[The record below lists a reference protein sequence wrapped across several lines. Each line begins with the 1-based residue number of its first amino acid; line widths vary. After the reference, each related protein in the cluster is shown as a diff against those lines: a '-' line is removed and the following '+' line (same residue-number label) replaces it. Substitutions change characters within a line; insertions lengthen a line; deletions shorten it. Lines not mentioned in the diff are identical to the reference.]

1 MVMTLFGLGIFEDKN
16 SILNS
21 RKEAGMAE
29 IVVKYEDKVIER
41 IVTEK
46 KRISIGR
53 TNDNDIV
60 LENRGVS
67 RKHAMIEFNNN
78 AAVIIDNE
86 SLNGTFVN
94 NRKITE
100 EVLRDNDTITIG
112 KYALVYHCE
121 ATHSG
126 GGDDRQTMDGTMVL
140 NTKKQKELIEN
151 DRMEKQIVAKYGGSV
166 LVGEENAEFAE
177 YKLDREVTT
186 IGKAKFVHVKAKG
199 LFLSG
204 IQAKI
209 VNENQVY
216 CLMNLGKAG
225 KVLVNGDPTSRCV
238 LKNGDI
244 ISVGKTTFKFVEGRN

>member
-1 MVMTLFGLGIFEDKN
+1 
-16 SILNS
+16 
-21 RKEAGMAE
+21 MAE
-29 IVVKYEDKVIER
+29 IVVKYEDKVIEK

-100 EVLRDNDTITIG
+100 KMLRDSDTITIG
-112 KYALVYHCE
+112 KYSLIYHTE
-121 ATHSG
+121 ATQ
-126 GGDDRQTMDGTMVL
+126 GGDEQASLDGTMVL
-140 NTKKQKELIEN
+140 NTKKQKELVEN
-151 DRMEKQIVAKYGGSV
+151 DRMEKQIIAKYGGSV
-166 LVGEENAEFAE
+166 LVGEDNTEFAE

-199 LFLSG
+199 MFLAG
-204 IQAKI
+204 IQVKI
-209 VNENQVY
+209 IKGGNGFS
-216 CLMNLGKAG
+216 LTNLGKAG
-225 KVLVNGDPTSRCV
+225 KVLVNGEPTSDCV

-244 ISVGKTTFKFVEGRN
+244 ITVGKSTFKFIEGRA

>member
-1 MVMTLFGLGIFEDKN
+1 
-16 SILNS
+16 
-21 RKEAGMAE
+21 MAE
-29 IVVKYEDKVIER
+29 IVVKFEDKVVER
-41 IVTEK
+41 VVTEK

-100 EVLRDNDTITIG
+100 EVLRENDIITIG
-112 KYALVYHCE
+112 KYALVYHPE
-121 ATHSG
+121 ATHP
-126 GGDDRQTMDGTMVL
+126 GGDEKQSLDGTMVL

-151 DRMEKQIVAKYGGSV
+151 DRVEKQIVAKYGGSV
-166 LVGEENAEFAE
+166 LMGEENAEFAE
-177 YKLDREVTT
+177 YRLDREVTT
-186 IGKAKFVHVKAKG
+186 VGKAKFVHVKAKG

-209 VNENQVY
+209 VNENHSFS
-216 CLMNLGKAG
+216 LINLGKAG
-225 KVLVNGDPTSRCV
+225 KVKVNGEPTSRCL

>member
-1 MVMTLFGLGIFEDKN
+1 MP
-16 SILNS
+16 
-21 RKEAGMAE
+21 E
-29 IVVKYEDKVIER
+29 IIVKYEDKIIER

-94 NRKITE
+94 NRKISE
-100 EVLRDNDTITIG
+100 EVLRNDDIITIG
-112 KYALVYHCE
+112 KYALVYHIE
-121 ATHSG
+121 SSHT
-126 GGDDRQTMDGTMVL
+126 GDEMSNVDGTMIL
-140 NTKKQKELIEN
+140 NTKKQKQLLQNDKIEK
-151 DRMEKQIVAKYGGSV
+151 EIVTKYGGSV
-166 LVGEENAEFAE
+166 LLGEENTEFSE
-177 YKLDREVTT
+177 FKLDREVTT

-199 LFLSG
+199 FLLSG

-209 VNENQVY
+209 VKENSCYSLV
-216 CLMNLGKAG
+216 NLGKSG
-225 KVLVNGDPTSRCV
+225 KTRVNGEAVDSYV
-238 LKNGDI
+238 LKNGDLI
-244 ISVGKTTFKFVEGRN
+244 TIGKSTFKFVEGKAQ

>member
-1 MVMTLFGLGIFEDKN
+1 
-16 SILNS
+16 
-21 RKEAGMAE
+21 MAE

-41 IVTEK
+41 VVTEK

-121 ATHSG
+121 ASAAG
-126 GGDDRQTMDGTMVL
+126 AGDDRQTMDGTMVL
-140 NTKKQKELIEN
+140 NTKRQRDLIEN
-151 DRMEKQIVAKYGGSV
+151 DKMERQIVAKYGGSV
-166 LVGEENAEFAE
+166 LIGEENAEFAE

-186 IGKAKFVHVKAKG
+186 IGKAKFVHIKAQG
-199 LFLSG
+199 FFLAG

-209 VNENQVY
+209 TNENQTF
-216 CLMNLGKAG
+216 CLINLGSQKR
-225 KVLVNGDPTSRCV
+225 VLVNGEPTSRCV

-244 ISVGKTTFKFVEGRN
+244 VTVGKSTYKFVEGRN